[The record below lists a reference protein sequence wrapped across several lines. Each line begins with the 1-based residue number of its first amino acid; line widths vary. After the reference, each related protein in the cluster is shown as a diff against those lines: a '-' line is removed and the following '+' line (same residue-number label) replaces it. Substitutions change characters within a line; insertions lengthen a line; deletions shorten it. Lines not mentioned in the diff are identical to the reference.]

1 MTRKISQNIKLESV
15 KDKSTLVKL
24 LAEEDVTVTYQK
36 AQTASFNPVTRQ
48 VILPIWKDKSESVM
62 DMMSL
67 HEVGHALYTPLSLL
81 EDGQKKN
88 VKHSFL
94 NVLEDVR
101 IEKMIQDKYLGSVR
115 VFKKAYTELLEK
127 DFFNINGK
135 DLSKLNLIDRINMH
149 YKNVP
154 NVPFDN
160 DELEWVDKANQT
172 KTSDDVL
179 NLAIELQEWMKA
191 NQKDID
197 SDSLFESDIT
207 IPDMDKSEDESD
219 GGNSES
225 DDSNSSEDGD
235 QESDDTD
242 GSGDSDSDDEKDSDD
257 KSENGKSSDD
267 KESDEKENADTT
279 SYGKGVGHDDDSDFN
294 GIEAMTDTNYQK
306 KQYDA
311 IDQNATEIEHLNIP
325 KVNLKEVIVDY
336 KVVNDDL
343 TKHYKERCKGTPSN
357 EKFMKWIQKD
367 IQDFKNEQK
376 STISYMVK
384 EFEMKKAADLYK
396 RSTVS
401 KTGTLNMDTLHSYS
415 YNEDIFLKMNVEPGA
430 TNHGLVMFVDW
441 SGSMSD
447 NFYNTIKQT
456 LNLVWFCERVNI
468 PFEVYGFTN
477 GYSNREDTNKNP
489 NIQKRKQNDI
499 IINELRLLNIVSSRA
514 NKNQMNESLVNL
526 WAIANYYADYRG
538 QNENRVPKND
548 RGYSDIYPIYMH
560 SNYQLHSTPLN
571 HSIIAAMDLVPQF
584 KKDYGLQKVHT
595 VFLTD
600 GSSNNIDKKYDW
612 SMQDIRPY
620 SERVDGETGKGI
632 PLPDDY
638 EGGFQPTNIRGSSY
652 YDSDKMTVIKD
663 PITNKKWTS
672 NKNDEGRHSYDGEFR
687 YSGQTNIL
695 LSFLKARVPGM
706 TVSNFFIVNGNSK
719 GTVSRNDIEHIF
731 GLSHW
736 DDDDK
741 IKKIQKEIKK
751 NNVAVCTT
759 KAWDALYVL
768 PGGKKLDVSDDDMS
782 DITPGTAKKS
792 DLKKAFGKMSSG
804 RKNSRPMLNKFI
816 GMIA

>member
-1 MTRKISQNIKLESV
+1 MRNPQKQKIKLESV

-24 LAEEDVTVTYQK
+24 LAEEDVTVSYQK
-36 AQTASFNPVTRQ
+36 VSTASFNPNTRE
-48 VILPIWKDKSESVM
+48 VVLPIWKDKSESVM

-67 HEVGHALYTPLSLL
+67 HEVGHALYTPVDLL
-81 EDGQKKN
+81 EKGFKKQ

-154 NVPFDN
+154 NVPFSN

-191 NQKDID
+191 NQKDTE
-197 SDSLFESDIT
+197 SDEMFESDI
-207 IPDMDKSEDESD
+207 IMPDTNESEDTD
-219 GGNSES
+219 GENSES
-225 DDSNSSEDGD
+225 DNSNSSKDGD
-235 QESDDTD
+235 QESDDTN
-242 GSGDSDSDDEKDSDD
+242 SDSDSDDKDSDSDD
-257 KSENGKSSDD
+257 KSDNGKSSENIDSDD
-267 KESDEKENADTT
+267 KQEQKT
-279 SYGKGVGHDDDSDFN
+279 KGYTKGAGGEDFD
-294 GIEAMTDTNYQK
+294 GIEATTDTNYQK
-306 KQYDA
+306 KQYDSV
-311 IDQNATEIEHLNIP
+311 DQNATEVEYLNIP
-325 KVNLKEVIVDY
+325 KINLKEIIVDY
-336 KVVNDDL
+336 KQVNKDL
-343 TKHYKERCKGTPSN
+343 SEHYSSKTQGREYNQKYMDFI
-357 EKFMKWIQKD
+357 KKD
-367 IQDFKNEQK
+367 IVRFKNEQK

-401 KTGTLNMDTLHSYS
+401 KTGSLNMDKLHSYS

-441 SGSMSD
+441 SGSMHD

-456 LNLVWFCERVNI
+456 LNLVWFCERVKI

-477 GYSNREDTNKNP
+477 GYSNRDDTMKNP

-499 IINELRLLNIVSSRA
+499 IINELRLLNMLSSRA
-514 NKNQMNESLVNL
+514 SKDEMNEGMKNI
-526 WAIANYYADYRG
+526 WAHANYYGMSLG
-538 QNENRVPKND
+538 QVKEQLVDDD
-548 RGYSDIYPIYMH
+548 RYMYPIYVH
-560 SNYQLHSTPLN
+560 TNYQLHSTPLN
-571 HSIIAAMDLVPQF
+571 HSIVAAMDLIPKF
-584 KKDYGLQKVHT
+584 KKDYGLQKVHA

-600 GSSNNIDKKYDW
+600 GSSNNIDYKYEW
-612 SMQDIRPY
+612 STEDIRPY
-620 SERVDGETGKGI
+620 SERVDRSTGKEI

-638 EGGFQPTNIRGSSY
+638 EGGYQPTSIRRSHR
-652 YDSDKMTVIKD
+652 SDEKIIVVKD

-672 NKNDEGRHSYDGEFR
+672 SKDVKDLHGYDNSFEYG
-687 YSGQTNIL
+687 GQTKIL

-706 TVSNFFIVNGNSK
+706 SVTNFFIAGRNRK
-719 GTVSRNDIEHIF
+719 GTVSRNEIEYIF
-731 GLSHW
+731 GLNYW
-736 DDDDK
+736 DDAEQV
-741 IKKIQKEIKK
+741 KKIQKEILK

-759 KAWDALYVL
+759 QAWDELYVL
-768 PGGKKLDVSDDDMS
+768 PGGEKLNVSNDDMS
-782 DITPGTAKKS
+782 EITPGEFKKS

-804 RKNSRPMLNKFI
+804 RKNSRPLLNKFI